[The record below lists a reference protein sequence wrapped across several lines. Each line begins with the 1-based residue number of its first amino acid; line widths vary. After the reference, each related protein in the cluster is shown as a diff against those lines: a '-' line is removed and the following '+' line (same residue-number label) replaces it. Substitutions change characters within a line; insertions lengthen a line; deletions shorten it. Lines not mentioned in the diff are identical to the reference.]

1 MTQVLLRRSAGRSPD
16 AISFRNLLAAAIR
29 NVGLLLVAAVLFALA
44 FPNPVFRFG
53 WAPASILSLIPIGVA
68 VNRMRGWATPL
79 HGLLFG
85 FAAYALYNFW
95 LAQFHPLAI
104 FIVPT
109 IYAVYFLLVMP
120 ALYLADRGLGRW
132 AWLGQ
137 AAVWLAYEYLRT
149 TGFLGYSYG
158 ILGYAY
164 AFRPYW
170 IQTASFGGVWIV
182 SAMVVV
188 PGFYAAYV
196 LRQAQPWSAGA
207 DWARVLAA
215 TLRKRPTGAILTV
228 LMWGFAAVWGVLS
241 PVDYSQART
250 WRVALVQQNV
260 DPWLGGTSA
269 YRASLDVLLR
279 ESRTALERDD
289 PEVVIWSETSFV
301 PSINFHTQYRQDQE
315 RFEMVRELLGFVDEI
330 DVPLILGNSDA
341 RLVQNAQGRPERV
354 DYNAV
359 LTYNRDGS
367 LQGVYRKQHLVP
379 FTEHFPYERQLPWL
393 HQLLIENNTN
403 FWGQGDEATI
413 FELDGIRY
421 ATPICFEDTFG
432 YLSRDFVNAGADV
445 LINLTNDLW
454 AKFEEAAMQHMGM
467 AVFRTVENRRS
478 MARSTNGGMTAI
490 IDPNGRILDMYPSFV
505 EGYLVGELPIYTETE
520 TAYTRHGDWLAFV
533 FVAAGS
539 IAVVIAIIRLV
550 LARVGRLTKA

>member
-16 AISFRNLLAAAIR
+16 AISFRNLLAAAIL

-196 LRQAQPWSAGA
+196 LRQAKPWSAGA

-215 TLRKRPTGAILTV
+215 ALRKRPTGAILSLT
-228 LMWGFAAVWGVLS
+228 LWGFAAVWGVLS